1 MAESKIKNENFITIM
16 GFMVN
21 DLNLKGNELLV
32 YSIIYGFSQA
42 ENQIFT
48 GSLQYLADWTNSTK
62 QGIMKVL
69 KSLMGKELILKNEK
83 YFNGVKFVEYYA
95 TKFNGGMQ
103 QSCIGG
109 MKQSLTNNI
118 SSDII
123 TDIIDYMNSTCK
135 VNFKAKSKNTIKLI
149 NARFRDGYVIED
161 FKAVI
166 LKKYNSWKDTKMEQ
180 YLRPSTLFGNKF
192 EGYFNEKIKG
202 VNNGRNKQDNGQS
215 YDGDLFK
222 AKD

>member
-1 MAESKIKNENFITIM
+1 MAESKIKNENFITIL

-32 YSIIYGFSQA
+32 YSVIYGFSQA

-69 KSLMGKELILKNEK
+69 KSLTSKGLILKNEK
-83 YFNGVKFVEYYA
+83 FFNGVKFVEYYA

-103 QSCIGG
+103 QSFTGG
-109 MKQSLTNNI
+109 MQQSFTNNI

-123 TDIIDYMNSTCK
+123 TDIIEYLNLTCGLK
-135 VNFKAKSKNTIKLI
+135 FKAKSNSTIKLI
-149 NARFRDGYVIED
+149 NARFKEGYVVED

-166 LKKYNSWKDTKMEQ
+166 LKKYNSWKNTDMEK
-180 YLRPSTLFGNKF
+180 YLRPSTLFGTKF
-192 EGYFNEKIKG
+192 ESYLNEKEKG
-202 VNNGRNKQDNGQS
+202 VKNGTNKNDNKQS
-215 YDGDLFK
+215 YDQEFIK
-222 AKD
+222 F

>member
-1 MAESKIKNENFITIM
+1 MAESKIKNENFITIL

-32 YSIIYGFSQA
+32 YSVIYGFSQA

-69 KSLMGKELILKNEK
+69 KSLTSKGLILKNEK
-83 YFNGVKFVEYYA
+83 FFNGVKFVEYYA

-103 QSCIGG
+103 QSLTGG
-109 MKQSLTNNI
+109 MQQSLTNNI

-123 TDIIDYMNSTCK
+123 TDIIEYLNSTCGLNYK
-135 VNFKAKSKNTIKLI
+135 TKSNNTKKLI
-149 NARFRDGYVIED
+149 NARFEEGFLIED
-161 FKAVI
+161 FKTVI
-166 LKKYNSWKDTKMEQ
+166 LKKYNSWKNTDMEK
-180 YLRPSTLFGNKF
+180 YLRPSTLFGTKF
-192 EGYFNEKIKG
+192 ESYLNEKEKG
-202 VNNGRNKQDNGQS
+202 VKNGTNKKDNKQS
-215 YDGDLFK
+215 YDQEFIK
-222 AKD
+222 F

>member
-1 MAESKIKNENFITIM
+1 M

-69 KSLMGKELILKNEK
+69 KSLMGKELILKMKNILMVL
-83 YFNGVKFVEYYA
+83 NLLNTMQQ

-192 EGYFNEKIKG
+192 EGYFNEK
-202 VNNGRNKQDNGQS
+202 NQRS
-215 YDGDLFK
+215 
-222 AKD
+222 

>member
-48 GSLQYLADWTNSTK
+48 GSLQYLSDWTNSTK

-69 KSLMGKELILKNEK
+69 KSLTAKGFILKNEK

-95 TKFNGGMQ
+95 TKFNVGGYE
-103 QSCIGG
+103 
-109 MKQSLTNNI
+109 T
-118 SSDII
+118 
-123 TDIIDYMNSTCK
+123 
-135 VNFKAKSKNTIKLI
+135 KL
-149 NARFRDGYVIED
+149 
-161 FKAVI
+161 
-166 LKKYNSWKDTKMEQ
+166 S
-180 YLRPSTLFGNKF
+180 
-192 EGYFNEKIKG
+192 
-202 VNNGRNKQDNGQS
+202 
-215 YDGDLFK
+215 
-222 AKD
+222 